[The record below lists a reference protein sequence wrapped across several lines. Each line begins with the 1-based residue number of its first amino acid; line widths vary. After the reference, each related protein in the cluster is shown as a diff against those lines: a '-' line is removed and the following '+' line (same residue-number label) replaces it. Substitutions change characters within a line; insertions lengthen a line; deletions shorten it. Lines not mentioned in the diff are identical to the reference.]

1 MYNDFVEGEF
11 AVKSRREVYLPRPSS
26 MAHDEEG
33 DSEYAEYLE
42 RAEFFNAVCRTR
54 DGLKGL
60 ITRKP
65 PVVNNVD
72 ENLMQYLDD
81 VDGKGNSFEH
91 FVADILGDYIPKN
104 WGGILCDAPVGKEGL
119 SIREAEEENLS
130 PFMTYYKAEDIINWH
145 YETVG
150 RRNVLEYVVLRETYE
165 APTQADRFTRET
177 KVRYRALFLDENG
190 DYTQEVYDEEAS
202 VPTSVIVPKKF
213 GKPRQS
219 IPFYFIGVIPQK
231 SILEDLIEV
240 NKSWYQINAD
250 YKSGLHYVS
259 VPVPYTMGFT
269 PQGEIKVDENG
280 KQYQEDVEP
289 IKIKSSSFIH
299 FPEGCT
305 GVGMLEFG
313 GSGMSELRTAMGECE
328 DRMAILGARIIS
340 QERKGVESAETAK
353 IHRAGENS
361 VLASMANVVSDVL
374 SLALDDYLEWCG
386 NVETVD
392 SEVHLNTDYEV
403 SNMSTAELTA
413 YVSAWQQGAI
423 SKKTMFYN
431 LKEGEIV
438 EATKTFEE
446 EQAEID
452 EEQKTRMAMM
462 PQQIDNGGTEE

>member
-1 MYNDFVEGEF
+1 MYNDFIEGEY
-11 AVKSRREVYLPRPSS
+11 AVKAGKEAYLPRPSS
-26 MAHDEEG
+26 MENNEEG
-33 DSEYAEYLE
+33 NAEYAEYIE

-72 ENLMQYLDD
+72 DNLLQYLDD

-91 FVADILGDYIPKN
+91 FVSDILGDYIPKN
-104 WGGILCDAPVGKEGL
+104 WGGILCDAPEGGEGV
-119 SIREAEEENLS
+119 SVAEAENESLS

-145 YETVG
+145 YNTVG
-150 RRNVLEYVVLRETYE
+150 RKNILEYVILREQYE
-165 APTQADRFTRET
+165 KPTENRFTREVRT
-177 KVRYRALFLDENG
+177 RYRALYLDENG
-190 DYTQEVYDEEAS
+190 DYVQEVYDEQSEI
-202 VPTSVIVPKKF
+202 PMNQIVPKKY
-213 GKPRQS
+213 GKPRKD
-219 IPFYFIGVIPQK
+219 IPFYFIGTEPKK
-231 SILEDLIEV
+231 SILEDLINV

-269 PQGEIKVDENG
+269 PQGEVKTDENG
-280 KQYQEDVEP
+280 NQYQEDVEP
-289 IKIKSSSFIH
+289 VKIKSSSFIH
-299 FPEGCT
+299 FPEGCS

-361 VLASMANVVSDVL
+361 VLASMANEVSDVL
-374 SLALDDYLEWCG
+374 SLVLDDYLQWCG
-386 NVETVD
+386 NTENVD
-392 SEVHLNTDYEV
+392 AEVHLNTDYEV
-403 SNMSTAELTA
+403 SSMTTAELTA
-413 YVSAWQQGAI
+413 FVSAWQAGAI

-431 LKEGEIV
+431 LKEGEII
-438 EATKTFEE
+438 EATKTFED

-452 EEQKTRMAMM
+452 EDEKNRRNTIPELTQ
-462 PQQIDNGGTEE
+462 GEE